1 MKIFVD
7 KQNKRAVT
15 SIKLLG
21 VEIYDKLNFNLHV
34 SNICK
39 SATDQLSAMIR
50 LKNHLSFDARK
61 LLINKSVSL
70 DVLFH

>member
-7 KQNKRAVT
+7 KQNKKAVT

-50 LKNHLSFDARK
+50 LKNHLSFDDRK